1 MSGRGVLLI
10 GASSEIGRA
19 IADRFA
25 ASGDTVVGV
34 SVQPLEHPSLAAH
47 LEADCTTATGA
58 RHVVDAVLERAG
70 SLDVIVPAAAA
81 QPTAPLTDTTD
92 EQWQAALGAVLTTAF
107 QVCKQGLPHL
117 APGSSIVAVSSVN
130 GRVASPWLPAYA
142 AAKAGLE
149 GLVRQLAL
157 DYGPRGV
164 RVNAVVPG
172 LITTDADDRPGLA
185 EGYPLC
191 RTGRPAEVAEV
202 AYFLASPAAS
212 FVTGVALPVDGGLTI
227 SSPSAFARPE
237 MRARFLPPV

>member
-1 MSGRGVLLI
+1 MPGRGVLLI

-25 ASGDTVVGV
+25 AGGDTVVGV
-34 SVQPLEHPSLAAH
+34 SRQPLEHPSLALH
-47 LEADCTTATGA
+47 LEADCATAAGA
-58 RHVVDAVLERAG
+58 RQVVDATVELAG
-70 SLDVIVPAAAA
+70 RLDVIVPAAAL
-81 QPTAPLTDTTD
+81 QPTAPLTETTD
-92 EQWQAALGAVLTTAF
+92 AQWHGALDAVMTTAF
-107 QVCKQGLPHL
+107 QVCKQGVPHL
-117 APGSSIVAVSSVN
+117 GRRSAIVAVSSVN

-157 DYGPRGV
+157 DLGPRGI

-185 EGYPLC
+185 EGYPLH

-202 AYFLASPAAS
+202 VHFLAGDGAS

-227 SSPSAFARPE
+227 ASPAAFARPE
-237 MRARFLPPV
+237 LRSRFLPPV

>member
-25 ASGDTVVGV
+25 AGGDAVVGV
-34 SVQPLEHPSLAAH
+34 SVHPLDHPALVAH
-47 LEADCTTATGA
+47 LEADCATEVGA
-58 RHVVDAVLERAG
+58 RRVVDTVLERG
-70 SLDVIVPAAAA
+70 GRLDVIVPAAAV
-81 QPTAPLTDTTD
+81 QPTAPLVETTD
-92 EQWQAALGAVLTTAF
+92 EQWHASLDAVMTTAF

-130 GRVASPWLPAYA
+130 GRIASPWLPAYA

-157 DYGPRGV
+157 DYGPRGI

-202 AYFLASPAAS
+202 VHFLAGDGAS

-237 MRARFLPPV
+237 MRARFLPAR

>member
-25 ASGDTVVGV
+25 AGGDTVVGV
-34 SVQPLEHPSLAAH
+34 SVQPLEHPSLAVH
-47 LEADCTTATGA
+47 LEADCTTAAGA
-58 RHVVDAVLERAG
+58 RQVVDTVLDRAG
-70 SLDVIVPAAAA
+70 RLDVIVPAAAA
-81 QPTAPLTDTTD
+81 QPTAPLVETTD

-130 GRVASPWLPAYA
+130 GRVAAPWLPAYA

-157 DYGPRGV
+157 EYGPRGI

-172 LITTDADDRPGLA
+172 LITTEADDRPALA
-185 EGYPLC
+185 EGYPLY

-202 AYFLASPAAS
+202 VHFLAGDGAS

-227 SSPSAFARPE
+227 ASPSAFARPE